1 MISKKYKV
9 KAPGSCGELVQGMI
23 YGKNFHVTCPVN
35 LFSEI
40 TVSIF
45 KNSDNSDII
54 CINNDRKDNWKATV
68 AMRKTLDYFGFNN
81 PGGIIKI
88 KSRIPSGKGMASST
102 ADISGVILAT
112 ALSLKEFISEDEIAK
127 IALSIEPT
135 DGIMFKDICLFDHK
149 KGLLFERL
157 GSISENKIIVIDA
170 GGIVDTIEF
179 NKKDNHKLLSE
190 NEEQINKTLVKLR
203 GGFASNNINIIGEC
217 ATESAILNQ
226 KILYK
231 DYLDKLIELAFKYSA
246 SGVNIAHSGTVAGVI
261 LSPDITLKKDF
272 YLDIFKIFKYYP
284 KIYECKII
292 NGGLIA

>member
-9 KAPGSCGELVQGMI
+9 RAPGSCGELMQGMI
-23 YGKNFHVTCPVN
+23 CEKNFHVTCPIN

-45 KNSDNSDII
+45 KNSDIV
-54 CINNDRKDNWKATV
+54 CINNDRKDSWKATV
-68 AMRKTLDYFGFNN
+68 AMRKTLDYFGNN
-81 PGGIIKI
+81 NLGGIIKI
-88 KSRIPSGKGMASST
+88 KSKIPSGKGMASST

-112 ALSLKEFISEDEIAK
+112 ALNLKEFISEDEISK

-149 KGLLFERL
+149 QGLLFERL
-157 GSISENKIIVIDA
+157 GNISENKIIVIDA
-170 GGIVDTIEF
+170 RGIVDTIEF
-179 NKKDNHKLLSE
+179 NKKDNYKLLSE
-190 NEEQINKTLVKLR
+190 NEEQINKTLAKLR
-203 GGFASNNINIIGEC
+203 GGFTCNNINIIGEC
-217 ATESAILNQ
+217 STESAILNQ

-231 DYLDKLIELAFKYSA
+231 DYLDKSIELAFKYGA
-246 SGVNIAHSGTVAGVI
+246 SGINIAHSGTVTGII
-261 LSPDITLKKDF
+261 LPPDITLKKDF